1 MSPSHRRGR
10 ARTLTA
16 ALGLIAIPLF
26 VTSILP
32 VATVSAE
39 EPPEE
44 STEVSDDGVEVML
57 INGQRPG
64 APGTFVAAPERAT
77 PNDPDTAKLLKLVP
91 GGDVVSNGPLTGQV
105 QYRGMFG
112 DRINVRVGDMF
123 ISPGG
128 PNWMDTPLHYA
139 PRPILDHLEMD
150 LGIASVSSGSESIGG
165 SANAV
170 LKSSEFETGEDFVVH
185 GDVEIGGRVADE
197 SFAGGGIVSAAND
210 QHRMHFLG
218 SAEKGDDYR
227 VGGGGR
233 VRPSEYERFQ
243 FGGGYGFKF
252 DEHEVGLDY
261 RYNDTNE
268 SGTAALPMDI
278 IDIDTHLAKADY
290 EGQLGPVLLNTVVSF
305 NDVDHVMNNYKLRT
319 APAAGLGAWRRNK
332 AKSQGYGWSVAGD
345 VAFLNG
351 TLQLGVDGHSADH
364 DARVTNPNA
373 PAFFVDVFNDATK
386 SRYGTWA
393 EWTGEIAERWDLELG
408 LRYTRIAMDADTVD
422 GTPAQVAPP
431 ATRLRDAFNAANREK
446 NDDLVDAV
454 VKLGF
459 EPRSDLR
466 LELSGGRKTRAPSY
480 VERYGWLPTQA
491 AAGLADGNNYV
502 GDMDLDAEVS
512 YEAAA
517 EIEWHGSMGV
527 YLAPRIFY
535 RRVNDYI
542 QGTPSNDPD
551 VIAVSTA
558 NGDPT
563 PLQFSNVNARFY
575 GVDLAYGA
583 ELPWDLQLDGTL
595 SYVRGEREDDPDD
608 LYRISPLRGRTT
620 LTYERETWS
629 ASIEGMYA
637 AQQNKVSATNGE
649 SSSKSWGSLNIFGT
663 WDPLDWIGFVAGV
676 NNVTDNNYHDHL
688 AGISR
693 VNSSGVDA
701 GDPIPSQGVTFFAR
715 AVGRF

>member
-16 ALGLIAIPLF
+16 ALGLIAIPLLATF
-26 VTSILP
+26 LLVTT
-32 VATVSAE
+32 TVSAE
-39 EPPEE
+39 EPPEKP
-44 STEVSDDGVEVML
+44 VEEMV
-57 INGQRPG
+57 IKGQKPG
-64 APGTFVAAPERAT
+64 PPGTFVATPQRAT
-77 PNDPDTAKLLKLVP
+77 PNDPDTAKLLKLIP

-112 DRINVRVGDMF
+112 DRVNVHVGDMF

-165 SANAV
+165 SARAV
-170 LKSSEFETGEDFVVH
+170 LKSSEFDVGEDFVVH
-185 GDVEIGGRVADE
+185 GDVEVGGRVADE
-197 SFAGGGIVSAAND
+197 SFAGGGIVSASND
-210 QHRMHFLG
+210 QHRLHFLG
-218 SAEKGDDYR
+218 SSEIGDDYR

-233 VRPSEYERFQ
+233 VRPSEYERYQ
-243 FGGGYGFKF
+243 YGGGYGFKF

-261 RYNDTNE
+261 RYNDTKS
-268 SGTAALPMDI
+268 SGTPALPMDI
-278 IDIDTHLAKADY
+278 KAIDTHLAKADY
-290 EGQLGPVLLNTVVSF
+290 EGQLGPVRLDVVLSF
-305 NDVDHVMNNYKLRT
+305 NDVDHIMNNYSLRT
-319 APAAGLGAWRRNK
+319 PPAAGLAGWRRNK

-345 VAFLNG
+345 VDFLNG
-351 TLQLGVDGHSADH
+351 IFELGVDGHTADH

-373 PAFFVDVFNDATK
+373 PNFFVHVFNDARRN
-386 SRYGTWA
+386 RYGTWA
-393 EWTGEIAERWDLELG
+393 EWTGDVAERWDLELG
-408 LRYTRIAMDADTVD
+408 VRYTRVDMEAETVD

-431 ATRLRDAFNAANREK
+431 ATRLRDAFNGADREK
-446 NDDLVDAV
+446 SDDLVDAV

-466 LELSGGRKTRAPSY
+466 LEISGGRKTRAASY
-480 VERYGWLPTQA
+480 IERYGWIPTQA

-502 GDMDLDAEVS
+502 GDIGLDPEVS

-517 EIEWHGSMGV
+517 EIEWKGEMGI
-527 YLAPRIFY
+527 YLAPRAFY

-542 QGTPSNDPD
+542 QGTPSTNPD

-563 PLQFSNVNARFY
+563 PLQFSNVDARFY
-575 GVDLAYGA
+575 GVDVAYGA
-583 ELPWDLQLDGTL
+583 GLPWDLQLDGTL
-595 SYVRGEREDDPDD
+595 SYVRGEREDIDDD
-608 LYRISPLRGRTT
+608 LYRISPLHGRTT
-620 LTYERETWS
+620 LTYQQESWS
-629 ASIEGMYA
+629 VSVEGTYA
-637 AQQNKVSATNGE
+637 ANQKKVSDTNGE
-649 SSSKSWGSLNIFGT
+649 SASDSWGSLNIFGS
-663 WDPLDWIGFVAGV
+663 WDPLDWIGFTAGV
-676 NNVTDNNYHDHL
+676 NNVTDNDYHDHL

-693 VNSSGVDA
+693 VTSSGVDA
-701 GDPIPSQGVTFFAR
+701 GSAIPSQGVSFFAR